1 MRANLNLQ
9 AQFSKKKSLILGKQS
24 RVLFEKYWIIMV
36 SEKIFFLFW
45 STVIGGGWTQN
56 DEATTHFTAIIDDLT
71 LGFNFIEENFGNFY
85 FTFKFN

>member
-1 MRANLNLQ
+1 
-9 AQFSKKKSLILGKQS
+9 
-24 RVLFEKYWIIMV
+24 MV

-71 LGFNFIEENFGNFY
+71 LGFKFIKENFGNFY
-85 FTFKFN
+85 YMYKKINFNHDVIGSIII